1 MNVEKVVEIEL
12 KDGRVVTLEM
22 SGEMLRNIRESF
34 DLSSDDDITDRHIK
48 YYLISS
54 MKNTLELNHDT

>member
-1 MNVEKVVEIEL
+1 MNISKIVEIEL

-22 SGEMLRNIRESF
+22 SEKLVQNIQEAFNLPSQ
-34 DLSSDDDITDRHIK
+34 DDITDRHIK

-54 MKNTLELNHDT
+54 MKNALEDQR